1 MESVQRLGT
10 HAGKDEGSPTKR
22 QSVKRLRRGS
32 CGNLADWSYLVEE
45 ELKKPAPR
53 GSSRSLPSMPFA
65 PWANGA
71 ARWPAASCV
80 GQPPAGKGGER
91 RQASGAGDGG
101 GQASGA
107 GDGGGRRRERDAGTA
122 SGGKREAGTARNNSY
137 FEKKNWL
144 DLPLTSSV

>member
-1 MESVQRLGT
+1 
-10 HAGKDEGSPTKR
+10 
-22 QSVKRLRRGS
+22 
-32 CGNLADWSYLVEE
+32 
-45 ELKKPAPR
+45 
-53 GSSRSLPSMPFA
+53 MPFA

-107 GDGGGRRRERDAGTA
+107 GDGGGRRREREAGTA

-137 FEKKNWL
+137 FEKKKL
-144 DLPLTSSV
+144 VRSSTDIIRLASSFISFWAELQKPEDMEELEAGGLARAPSGLRDESASSSSCEYFFYF